1 MDHAPLTSVLPT
13 LPARW
18 YQDAEHHRREMRGK
32 DAGGRFVRTSSGYG
46 PVPDIHRHRD
56 IIKRLTPS
64 APSACQI
71 GTYAM

>member
-32 DAGGRFVRTSSGYG
+32 DAGGRFVRTSSGHPSTSG
-46 PVPDIHRHRD
+46 HHQASDTIGAVRLSDWDLRHVTVP
-56 IIKRLTPS
+56 
-64 APSACQI
+64 
-71 GTYAM
+71 G